1 MSYNTARVTI
11 PFFMGITEF
20 FSAPLCIVTSADVS

>member
-11 PFFMGITEF
+11 PFFMGSTEF
-20 FSAPLCIVTSADVS
+20 FSAPFCMVTSAAVS